1 MRFILLGAGVFAAS
15 LFVMSGQAGVPSGLP
30 FAVQIAIA
38 VAAGTAAW
46 HAKRSWLPLA
56 AVGAVTY
63 AWLVVWPPLLV
74 ASYFAGRTLDR
85 TRGIAAY
92 LAACLVVCGISALVG
107 EARDG
112 LQEVLT
118 ASLGNALF
126 MALGMI
132 GLPLAVG
139 LWTRAR
145 SEVLE
150 AAKER
155 AQRLERE
162 QVMRAEQARAQER
175 ARIAREMHDIV
186 AHRVSLMVL
195 HAGALEVRTSDEE
208 TARTAAMIGGIGR
221 EALANLRDVLGVLRA
236 PRPEPPD
243 TDHRLLGPDAPHQP
257 AAAHADRRPGAPD
270 ASHRHDATDA
280 DRLTLDL
287 DASDQ
292 PAADAD
298 RQPGDPDARHQ
309 RIDANADHR
318 PGVLGTDHGVGDRPA
333 GHRSKGLR
341 TGHRPGTLS
350 MRYRSGD
357 LGTGHRP
364 GEHGAG
370 YRPRP
375 GELGTGHRPADFDAD
390 YRPQPTLG
398 DLDRLLDQS
407 RALGIA
413 VTRHDVGEPRPVEET
428 VERTAY
434 RVIQEALTNVH
445 KHAGDARTDV
455 LLRFGDGE
463 LQVEVRNQAP
473 HAPREELPGAGWGL
487 VGLRERVELLGGTL
501 RTTAEESG
509 GFLVSARIPA

>member
-1 MRFILLGAGVFAAS
+1 MRFVLLGAGIFATS
-15 LFVMSGQAGVPSGLP
+15 LFVMSGQMGVPSGLP
-30 FAVQIAIA
+30 LPVQVAIA
-38 VAAGTAAW
+38 AVAGVAAW
-46 HAKRSWLPLA
+46 HARRSWWPLA

-85 TRGIAAY
+85 SRGIAAY
-92 LAACLVVCGISALVG
+92 IGASLVVCAVSAVIG

-112 LQEVLT
+112 LQELMT

-139 LWTRAR
+139 MWTRAR
-145 SEVLE
+145 AEVLE
-150 AAKER
+150 AARER

-175 ARIAREMHDIV
+175 ARIAREMHDVV
-186 AHRVSLMVL
+186 AHRVSLIVL
-195 HAGALEVRTSDEE
+195 HAGALEVRATDEE
-208 TARTAAMIGGIGR
+208 TAETAALIGGIGR
-221 EALANLRDVLGVLRA
+221 EALTNLRDVLGVLRA
-236 PRPEPPD
+236 PRVDALDALDALDGLDALEARSPSQP
-243 TDHRLLGPDAPHQP
+243 DHRPRPALG
-257 AAAHADRRPGAPD
+257 
-270 ASHRHDATDA
+270 
-280 DRLTLDL
+280 DL
-287 DASDQ
+287 DA
-292 PAADAD
+292 
-298 RQPGDPDARHQ
+298 G
-309 RIDANADHR
+309 
-318 PGVLGTDHGVGDRPA
+318 
-333 GHRSKGLR
+333 
-341 TGHRPGTLS
+341 
-350 MRYRSGD
+350 
-357 LGTGHRP
+357 
-364 GEHGAG
+364 
-370 YRPRP
+370 
-375 GELGTGHRPADFDAD
+375 

-413 VTRHDVGEPRPVEET
+413 VTRHDEGEPRPVEET

-445 KHAGDARTDV
+445 KHAGGVPTDV

-473 HAPREELPGAGWGL
+473 HAPPDELPGAGWGL
-487 VGLRERVELLGGTL
+487 VGLRERVELLGGSL
-501 RTTAEESG
+501 RTSAEESG

>member
-1 MRFILLGAGVFAAS
+1 MRFVLLGAGLFALS
-15 LFVMSGQAGVPSGLP
+15 LFVMSGQMGVPSGLP
-30 FAVQIAIA
+30 LPVQVAIA
-38 VAAGTAAW
+38 GAAGVAAW
-46 HAKRSWLPLA
+46 HARRSWWPLA

-74 ASYFAGRTLDR
+74 ASYFAGRTLSR
-85 TRGIAAY
+85 SRGIAAY
-92 LAACLVVCGISALVG
+92 VGACLVVCGVSAVVG

-112 LQEVLT
+112 LQEMLT

-145 SEVLE
+145 AEVLE
-150 AAKER
+150 AARER

-175 ARIAREMHDIV
+175 ARIAREMHDVV
-186 AHRVSLMVL
+186 AHRVSLIVL
-195 HAGALEVRTSDEE
+195 HAGALEVRATDEE
-208 TARTAAMIGGIGR
+208 TAETAAMIGGIGR

-236 PRPEPPD
+236 PR
-243 TDHRLLGPDAPHQP
+243 TGAVDAGS
-257 AAAHADRRPGAPD
+257 R
-270 ASHRHDATDA
+270 S
-280 DRLTLDL
+280 
-287 DASDQ
+287 
-292 PAADAD
+292 
-298 RQPGDPDARHQ
+298 
-309 RIDANADHR
+309 
-318 PGVLGTDHGVGDRPA
+318 RPA
-333 GHRSKGLR
+333 PG
-341 TGHRPGTLS
+341 GHRPGSVL
-350 MRYRSGD
+350 GD
-357 LGTGHRP
+357 LD
-364 GEHGAG
+364 AG
-370 YRPRP
+370 
-375 GELGTGHRPADFDAD
+375 

-413 VTRHDVGEPRPVEET
+413 VTRRDEGEPRPVEET

-445 KHAGDARTDV
+445 KHAGGVPTDV

-463 LQVEVRNQAP
+463 LEVEVRNQAP
-473 HAPREELPGAGWGL
+473 HAPPEELPGAGWGL
-487 VGLRERVELLGGTL
+487 VGLRERVELLGGSL
-501 RTTAEESG
+501 RTSAEESG